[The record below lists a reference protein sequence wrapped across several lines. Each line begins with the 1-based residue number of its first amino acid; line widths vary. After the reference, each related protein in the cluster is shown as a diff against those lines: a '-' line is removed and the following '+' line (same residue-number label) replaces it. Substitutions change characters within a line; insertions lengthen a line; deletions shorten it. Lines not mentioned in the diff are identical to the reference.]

1 MGSSAKPARDEWLL
15 ATLRDLLQPGQLE
28 TLTSAPVESLWDE
41 VLRHKFVDE
50 DAVLQAVAKR
60 FRMKVGDL
68 SKVSQ
73 QARELVPET
82 LARRYRILPLAISDS
97 VLDIATSD
105 PLDLDC
111 ERTLAFALG
120 RTVRMHIASPRRILD
135 RIDEVYRPENVIE
148 KILENVQGSY
158 ELENIEETTDE
169 SDLDINA
176 ARAGERPV
184 IQLVDRILAE
194 GIQSR
199 ASDIHLEPEESGV
212 AVR

>member
-111 ERTLAFALG
+111 EHTLAFALG

-135 RIDEVYRPENVIE
+135 RIDEVYRPENVSE
-148 KILENVQGSY
+148 
-158 ELENIEETTDE
+158 
-169 SDLDINA
+169 
-176 ARAGERPV
+176 
-184 IQLVDRILAE
+184 
-194 GIQSR
+194 
-199 ASDIHLEPEESGV
+199 
-212 AVR
+212 